1 MKTQE
6 WQTLTGNSMIFLNT
20 KKSRRES
27 FEFLLHFD
35 SLPVDGWTQPSPS
48 LDLKSEA
55 EGRLLEG
62 RRSREGCFFSDVS
75 SANHTLMPLRFVPF
89 LQGCG

>member
-1 MKTQE
+1 
-6 WQTLTGNSMIFLNT
+6 MIFLNT
-20 KKSRRES
+20 KKSRRKVLS
-27 FEFLLHFD
+27 FSFILT
-35 SLPVDGWTQPSPS
+35 LPVDGWTQPSPS

-62 RRSREGCFFSDVS
+62 PRSREGCFFADVC